1 MHKVLYAV
9 ILMFI
14 FVLGGC
20 SNKTE
25 ETAMNQEKESIT
37 ENDKCT
43 TENDNIKETT
53 SQINEQEESKKEQ
66 SQENKEEQNVV
77 SSNGIRADFKEAM
90 DAYENFCDEY
100 VAFMKEYKNDAT
112 NLELVGKY
120 SEMLKALAEM
130 EDNYSSWE
138 QSDLNT
144 KELQYYIDVQAR
156 VSKKML
162 EVGM

>member
-1 MHKVLYAV
+1 MYKVLYV
-9 ILMFI
+9 VCFMFI

-20 SNKTE
+20 SEKTK
-25 ETAMNQEKESIT
+25 ETA
-37 ENDKCT
+37 T
-43 TENDNIKETT
+43 TQQTETT
-53 SQINEQEESKKEQ
+53 QSTTKNDSTIANTNQSNKQDESKKEQ
-66 SQENKEEQNVV
+66 SQENKEEQQVV
-77 SSNGIRADFKEAM
+77 SSNEIRADFKEAM
-90 DAYENFCDEY
+90 DAYEQFCDEY